1 MFDLCKDRKELT
13 RVKGRDTTDRSSS
26 TDLCVAKFKKC
37 ICVKLSS
44 QQQIAKRHVCAV
56 YIMYF
61 TVVIPRTMFV
71 QYVACNHKM
80 HNGTTFLN
88 AAFSLNSPSRE
99 LQPARRRRRSRSRRL
114 VRFATVSNT
123 SVTSRQ
129 LCVTDRTRRDAMCCI
144 CRTPVQHLWNERNK
158 EHRQVATVARRGR
171 ETADLRCRCTEK
183 TFLVHL
189 LETVSPNMPQNS
201 SAGQWS
207 FCRHVRNHDLPMLPQ
222 NQPIRWI
229 RLICQ
234 RSRSR
239 RPKASTHCGA
249 TAKPPAS
256 HSVSSPCSSKDKE
269 AIVSCQ
275 NTTPSVATII
285 AKPL

>member
-1 MFDLCKDRKELT
+1 
-13 RVKGRDTTDRSSS
+13 
-26 TDLCVAKFKKC
+26 
-37 ICVKLSS
+37 
-44 QQQIAKRHVCAV
+44 
-56 YIMYF
+56 
-61 TVVIPRTMFV
+61 MFV
-71 QYVACNHKM
+71 QYVACNQKT

-99 LQPARRRRRSRSRRL
+99 LQPARRMRRSRRPQTCSL
-114 VRFATVSNT
+114 CNSFEHQCHGH
-123 SVTSRQ
+123 Q
-129 LCVTDRTRRDAMCCI
+129 LCVTDRTRKDAIIVMCCI

-183 TFLVHL
+183 SFLVHL

-229 RLICQ
+229 RLM
-234 RSRSR
+234 
-239 RPKASTHCGA
+239 PK
-249 TAKPPAS
+249 
-256 HSVSSPCSSKDKE
+256 
-269 AIVSCQ
+269 
-275 NTTPSVATII
+275 I
-285 AKPL
+285 AKPQTKGVDSLWGHCETASVTFFLVTL